1 MNKPNP
7 QAIESLRPTADYA
20 IDLPVDVQAHPSAPP
35 AAVVLLVDDQ
45 TIVARAVRQLFAEE
59 PDIEFHYCPS
69 LHQALERA
77 RILRPTV
84 ILQDLVMPDITGLE
98 LVCKYRATPATVEI
112 PIVVLST
119 KEDPITKS
127 QAFAEGANDY
137 LVKLPDR
144 IELVARVRYHSRA
157 YRALAALRDQATRD
171 GLTGIWNRKMIFDT
185 LAQELARA
193 GREGTP
199 LAIVMVDLDKFK
211 NINDNF
217 GHPAGDAVLQQASR
231 RLKECVRSH
240 DHVGRYGGEE
250 FLIVLPN
257 CNGAQAGKLGER
269 LRKAVADTPMN
280 AEGAGLHITCS
291 LGVASTGAPNGTG
304 VAALVQAADEALYRA
319 KQARR
324 NCVQLA
330 PAPAIVS
337 AEIEGD
343 FDARTSR

>member
-7 QAIESLRPTADYA
+7 QAIESLRPTADYST
-20 IDLPVDVQAHPSAPP
+20 IDLLADVQARPSTPP
-35 AAVVLLVDDQ
+35 AVVVLLVDDQ
-45 TIVARAVRQLFAEE
+45 TIVARAVRLLFAED

-69 LHQALERA
+69 PHQALERA
-77 RILRPTV
+77 EILRPTV

-98 LVCKYRATPATVEI
+98 LVRKYRANPATAEI
-112 PIVVLST
+112 PIIVLST

-127 QAFAEGANDY
+127 QAFAAGANDY

-171 GLTGIWNRKMIFDT
+171 GLTGVWNRQMIFDT

-211 NINDNF
+211 NINDSF
-217 GHPAGDAVLQQASR
+217 GHPVGDAVLQQASR
-231 RLKECVRSH
+231 RLRACVRTY

-257 CNGAQAGKLGER
+257 CDREQARKLGER
-269 LRKAVADTPMN
+269 LRQSVADTPMN
-280 AEGAGLHITCS
+280 AEGNGLHITCS
-291 LGVASTGAPNGTG
+291 LGVVFTDTPNGIG
-304 VAALVQAADEALYRA
+304 VKALVQAADEALYRA
-319 KQARR
+319 KQAGR

-330 PAPAIVS
+330 PFPAIVS
-337 AEIEGD
+337 AEIE
-343 FDARTSR
+343 R